1 MVGTNSGDDAA
12 VWQLDTDRALVLTV
26 DFITPVVDDAYT
38 WGQIATANAVSD
50 IYAMGA
56 TPILSLNLVS
66 WNDEEL
72 PSSLLVE
79 VLKGGADKASEG
91 NWLVVGGH
99 SIQDREPKYGMCVI
113 GEVHPERILSNSAL
127 RPGDHL
133 ILTKPLGVGVLTTAI
148 KNKRLHDEFEKN
160 VIASMSQLN
169 NTARDVALK
178 FGATG
183 ATDITGFGLLGH
195 LKKMLDPVHL
205 DAKIQVGQV
214 RLLQGSYEL
223 AKQGVSP
230 SGSRRNLDWV
240 KPILIPDEQDD
251 VDLILLA
258 DAQTSGGLLFG
269 VEEKYLDE
277 ALSELT
283 VHGVPASAIGKVS
296 RGSGK
301 IYLSKGHISSD
312 ITE

>member
-79 VLKGGADKASEG
+79 VLKGGSDKASEG

-113 GEVHPERILSNSAL
+113 GEVHPGRILSNSAL

-148 KNKRLHDEFEKN
+148 KNKRLDDEFEKN
-160 VIASMSQLN
+160 VISSMSQLN

-283 VHGVPASAIGKVS
+283 THGVTASAIGKVS